1 MFTALVHYHINMWD
15 KLLVT
20 QKITMNLRISCSKS
34 VALHDLRS
42 TGWKPLIRKPY
53 LQFFHLLYCDIT
65 LLPLLSSHLLL
76 LFLFLLLLSLFLLL
90 LYVCPVSI
98 VLFSPY
104 NDYAETYFDHWNLT
118 IWFKQNLVWSQS
130 LKTHSWATTILLF
143 MLAKNSKYNPVMGA
157 WPAYTQLERP
167 NIDYLR

>member
-20 QKITMNLRISCSKS
+20 QKITMNLRISYSKS
-34 VALHDLRS
+34 VALHDLRT

-53 LQFFHLLYCDIT
+53 LQFFSFTVLWHNSSSFSS
-65 LLPLLSSHLLL
+65 LPLV
-76 LFLFLLLLSLFLLL
+76 LFLFLLLLSLFFLVLC
-90 LYVCPVSI
+90 VCPVSF

-118 IWFKQNLVWSQS
+118 VWFEQNLVWRLNFEDS
-130 LKTHSWATTILLF
+130 LMDNHHSPLYA
-143 MLAKNSKYNPVMGA
+143 G
-157 WPAYTQLERP
+157 
-167 NIDYLR
+167 